1 MFSFSRYSKAL
12 AAEVLWLRSQLE
24 KDRERID
31 RLTEALAKKN
41 DLNIVMPQAPL
52 PVYSTGHIEKEK
64 SSGWFDTKP
73 PVSPVSPRNSAQ
85 NSGGNSK

>member
-1 MFSFSRYSKAL
+1 MFSRYTKAL

-31 RLTEALAKKN
+31 RLTEALAKKSE
-41 DLNIVMPQAPL
+41 LNLVMPQAPL
-52 PVYSTGHIEKEK
+52 PNFSTGHVEREK

-73 PVSPVSPRNSAQ
+73 PSPPARPKT
-85 NSGGNSK
+85 SGGNVK